1 LAAEGAVSV
10 GLAALRLGCSSF
22 GGPIAHLG
30 YFEREYVQQRR
41 WVSSDEFTGIVAV
54 CQMLPGPTS
63 SQVGF
68 LIGWHRAGWRG
79 AMAAWLGFT
88 LPSALLMYAFAVLAP
103 RARGPVIDALLQ
115 GFKLAA
121 VAVVAQAVWNMARR
135 LCPDLRRASIAIA
148 AGLLLLWANSGPL
161 QLVALLGSGLAGFFL
176 CQDAALAVVDPAVA
190 PGSKTAVAA
199 TVIFLAL
206 LAGLPLLAAAR
217 PHGLVALVDMF
228 YRAGAL
234 VFGGGQVVL
243 PLLRD
248 ALVPGGWVTDAAF
261 LNGFGAAQGLPGP
274 QFTLAAYLGA
284 MCAVGTV
291 GAAGDLG
298 ASAATVP
305 LWSAVAVVC
314 IFLPGMLLAVAA
326 LWLRRL
332 AAKTRHAGAVLA
344 GLNAG
349 VVGIL
354 GAAFYNPVWTT
365 AIHTLADIGIAAI
378 GFLLLERLRLAPL
391 AVVAIFLVVSL
402 IRAA

>member
-1 LAAEGAVSV
+1 MTAV

-30 YFEREYVQQRR
+30 YFEREYVQRR
-41 WVSSDEFTGIVAV
+41 GWVSSEEFAGIAAV

-88 LPSALLMYAFAVLAP
+88 LPSALLMYAFALLAP

-161 QLVALLGSGLAGFFL
+161 QLLALLGSGLAGFFW
-176 CQDAALAVVDPAVA
+176 CQNAALATVDPLVA
-190 PGSKTAVAA
+190 PGSKTAVSAA
-199 TVIFLAL
+199 VIFLAL
-206 LAGLPLLAAAR
+206 LAVLPLLAVAR
-217 PHGLVALVDMF
+217 PHGLVALVDIF
-228 YRAGAL
+228 YRSGAL
-234 VFGGGQVVL
+234 VFGGGPVVL

-248 ALVPGGWVTDAAF
+248 ALVPGGWVTDAVF

-274 QFTLAAYLGA
+274 QFALAAYLGA

-291 GAAGDLG
+291 GAVGGDPG

-305 LWSAVAVVC
+305 LWSAVAVIC

-365 AIHTLADIGIAAI
+365 AIHTLADIGIAAT
-378 GFLLLERLRLAPL
+378 GFLLLERLRMAPL
-391 AVVAIFLVVSL
+391 AVVAIFLIVSL